1 MTNVYDMS
9 PDASD
14 DEDFAPLPTEEF
26 EPFVDLQTLL
36 TRPAHLSIFLN
47 YAIGENKPNNLVGES
62 FLVLIGIFF
71 RFFSISNSMKYGFL
85 KKCPKF

>member
-14 DEDFAPLPTEEF
+14 DEDFKTLNTEEF
-26 EPFVDLQTLL
+26 EPFIDLHTLL

-47 YAIGENKPNNLVGES
+47 YAIGENKPNNLVS
-62 FLVLIGIFF
+62 VLGSGVLLLDLFI
-71 RFFSISNSMKYGFL
+71 N
-85 KKCPKF
+85 

>member
-47 YAIGENKPNNLVGES
+47 YAIGENKPNNLVGER
-62 FLVLIGIFF
+62 FLAFQCFNTVRNCRG
-71 RFFSISNSMKYGFL
+71 RV
-85 KKCPKF
+85 PKFNQSEA